1 MKGEIIGIY
10 TRQWSRQFMHVSGAC
25 FQDSVKIR
33 NIVRIISCSG
43 TNLKW
48 MAECETLVNSKQV
61 TVNR

>member
-1 MKGEIIGIY
+1 
-10 TRQWSRQFMHVSGAC
+10 MHVSGAC

-61 TVNR
+61 TVLCTCTMFQMTWFCPWE